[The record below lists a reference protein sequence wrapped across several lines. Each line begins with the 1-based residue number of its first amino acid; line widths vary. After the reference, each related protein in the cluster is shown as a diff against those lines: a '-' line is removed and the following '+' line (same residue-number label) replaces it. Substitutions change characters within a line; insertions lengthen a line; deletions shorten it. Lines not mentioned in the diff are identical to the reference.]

1 MHNNKQHVSLQALA
15 QKLDLTEYFRDFL
28 GFLAREKPPHLGGDI
43 AHNALLLAELENLEF
58 APPPPLA
65 PLHRD
70 IVHLQ
75 KHGILHKEEIFEWVK
90 LLRYMRYLQ
99 TLESPPKLKA
109 WWDKIRFPEPLLK
122 LEAEYDSKGGFVSGT
137 FPELDS
143 LYAALAHAKRE
154 MTEKLYATLHS
165 EKLRPYLVDSQLH
178 LQDNL
183 ETLLVR
189 NGFAAVQKAD
199 IIARSSGGFF
209 YILPHSVAHLQQK
222 CSELQNKILLLE
234 HRICAQHS
242 QTMSKHTPF
251 LRYLDSEFDKFDHLQ
266 ARVCFAKSQTL
277 SFLIPTR
284 EKGKDNV
291 IVLVDFAHP
300 AIAHPKPISI
310 DFSKPIL
317 LITGVNAGGKTMLL
331 KSLLSAALLSKLL
344 LPMALNVHKST
355 IGHFRHIEAILDDP
369 QDVKNDISTFAGRM
383 LLFSALF
390 SADKQG
396 SLVGVDEIELGTDS
410 DEAASLFKVLLERL
424 IERKHKIVLT
434 THHKRLAALMS
445 SNPQLELIAAL
456 YDEKNRR
463 PMFSFL
469 QGTIGKSYAFET
481 ALRYQIPPNIV
492 DEARKVYG
500 EDKEKLNELIE
511 KSAQLEL
518 ELQRK
523 NKILSNEIAKVKQ
536 KTQYLQ
542 NLITE
547 QHENFAAR
555 KRELEMEYDQAIA
568 LAKEAAKKQSQS
580 EIHQTMSN
588 ANKILQSIK
597 NHDVQ
602 RPKAEREFCMGD
614 YVKVRKNRGR
624 IVALKKDKAIV
635 ELDFGV
641 RMHFLLHELSLCDV
655 APIAPKTSVQVSSK
669 ASNVSLDLHGL
680 RSDEAIERLDS
691 FLSDAL
697 IAGFDEVL
705 VYHGIGTGKLAFAV
719 REFLKSH
726 PKVRDFADATP
737 QLGGLGAKIVRL

>member
-1 MHNNKQHVSLQALA
+1 MQALA

-28 GFLAREKPPHLGGDI
+28 SFLAREKPPHLGGDI

-266 ARVCFAKSQTL
+266 ARVCFAKSRTL

-481 ALRYQIPPNIV
+481 ALRYQIPPDIV

-523 NKILSNEIAKVKQ
+523 NKTLGNEIAKVKQ

-602 RPKAEREFCMGD
+602 RPKAEREFCVGD

>member
-28 GFLAREKPPHLGGDI
+28 GFLAREKPPHLSGDI

-143 LYAALAHAKRE
+143 LYAALAHAKHE

-266 ARVCFAKSQTL
+266 ARVCFAKSRTL

-291 IVLVDFAHP
+291 IVLADFAHP

-317 LITGVNAGGKTMLL
+317 LITGMNAGGKTMLL

-523 NKILSNEIAKVKQ
+523 NKTLSNEIAKVKQ

-602 RPKAEREFCMGD
+602 RPKAEREFCVGD

>member
-1 MHNNKQHVSLQALA
+1 MHNNKQHASLQVLA

-28 GFLAREKPPHLGGDI
+28 GFLAREKPPYLGGDI

-109 WWDKIRFPEPLLK
+109 WWDKIHFPEPLLK
-122 LEAEYDSKGGFVSGT
+122 LESEYDSKGGFVPET

-143 LYAALAHAKRE
+143 LYTALAHAKRE
-154 MTEKLYATLHS
+154 MTEKIYATLHS

-242 QTMSKHTPF
+242 QIMSKHTPF

-266 ARVCFAKSQTL
+266 ARVCFAKSRTL
-277 SFLIPTR
+277 SFLIPSR

-300 AIAHPKPISI
+300 AITHPKPISI

-344 LPMALNVHKST
+344 LPMALNVHKSS

-445 SNPQLELIAAL
+445 SNPHIELIAAL

-481 ALRYQIPPNIV
+481 ALRYQIPPDIV

-523 NKILSNEIAKVKQ
+523 NKTLSNEIAKVKQ

-555 KRELEMEYDQAIA
+555 KRELENEYGQAIA

-602 RPKAEREFCMGD
+602 RPKAEREFCVGD

-655 APIAPKTSVQVSSK
+655 APFVPKTSVQVSSK

-726 PKVRDFADATP
+726 PKVRDFSDATP

>member
-1 MHNNKQHVSLQALA
+1 MTTHDKPTSLETLA
-15 QKLDLTEYFRDFL
+15 KKLDLSEYFRDFAH
-28 GFLAREKPPHLGGDI
+28 FLAREKPPHLGGDI
-43 AHNALLLAELENLEF
+43 AHNAQLLSELETLEF

-65 PLHRD
+65 PLGRD
-70 IVHLQ
+70 IMHLQ

-109 WWDKIRFPEPLLK
+109 WWDKIRFPEPLLR
-122 LEAEYDSKGGFVSGT
+122 LETEYDSKGGFVQGT

-143 LYAALAHAKRE
+143 LYAALAHTKRE
-154 MTEKLYATLHS
+154 MSEKLYATLHS

-209 YILPHSVAHLQQK
+209 YILPHNVAHLQQK
-222 CSELQNKILLLE
+222 QHEIQNKILLLE
-234 HRICAQHS
+234 HRICAEHS
-242 QTMSKHTPF
+242 QIMGKHTPF

-266 ARVCFAKSQTL
+266 ARVCFAKSRSL
-277 SFLIPTR
+277 SFLVPTR
-284 EKGKDNV
+284 EKGKESA
-291 IVLVDFAHP
+291 IVLEEFAHP
-300 AIAHPKPISI
+300 AISNPKPISI

-344 LPMALNVHKST
+344 LPMALNVNRSS

-390 SADKQG
+390 SSDKQG

-424 IERKHKIVLT
+424 LTRRQKIVLT

-445 SNPQLELIAAL
+445 TNPQLELIAAL

-463 PMFSFL
+463 PMFAFL

-481 ALRYQIPPNIV
+481 ALRYQIPPDIV

-518 ELQRK
+518 QLQRK
-523 NKILSNEIAKVKQ
+523 NETLGNEITKAKQ

-547 QHENFAAR
+547 QHESFAAR
-555 KRELEMEYDQAIA
+555 KRELENEYYQAIA

-597 NHDVQ
+597 SHDVQ
-602 RPKAEREFCMGD
+602 RPKAEREFCVGD
-614 YVKVRKNRGR
+614 YVKVCKNRGR
-624 IVALKKDKAIV
+624 IVALKKGKAVV

-641 RMHFLLHELSLCDV
+641 RMHFLLHELSMCE
-655 APIAPKTSVQVSSK
+655 AMPTAPKTSVQVSSK

>member
-28 GFLAREKPPHLGGDI
+28 SFLAREKPPHLGGDI

-266 ARVCFAKSQTL
+266 ARVCFAKSRTL

-481 ALRYQIPPNIV
+481 ALRYQIPPDIV

-523 NKILSNEIAKVKQ
+523 NKTLGNEIAKVKQ

-602 RPKAEREFCMGD
+602 RPKAEREFCVGD

>member
-1 MHNNKQHVSLQALA
+1 MHNNKQHASLQALV

-28 GFLAREKPPHLGGDI
+28 SFLAREKPPHLSGDI
-43 AHNALLLAELENLEF
+43 AHNTLLLAELENLEF

-99 TLESPPKLKA
+99 TLELPPKLKA

-143 LYAALAHAKRE
+143 LYAALAHTKRE
-154 MTEKLYATLHS
+154 MTEKLYAALHS

-222 CSELQNKILLLE
+222 YSELQNKILLLE

-242 QTMSKHTPF
+242 QTMSKHAPF

-266 ARVCFAKSQTL
+266 ARVCFAKSRTL

-396 SLVGVDEIELGTDS
+396 NLVGVDEIELGTDS

-518 ELQRK
+518 KLQCK
-523 NKILSNEIAKVKQ
+523 NKTLSNEIAKAKQ

-555 KRELEMEYDQAIA
+555 KRELEMEYDQAIT

-602 RPKAEREFCMGD
+602 RPKAEREFCVGD

-705 VYHGIGTGKLAFAV
+705 IYHGIGTGKLAFAV

>member
-266 ARVCFAKSQTL
+266 ARVCFAKSRTL

-602 RPKAEREFCMGD
+602 RPKAEREFCVGD

-726 PKVRDFADATP
+726 PKVRDFTDATP